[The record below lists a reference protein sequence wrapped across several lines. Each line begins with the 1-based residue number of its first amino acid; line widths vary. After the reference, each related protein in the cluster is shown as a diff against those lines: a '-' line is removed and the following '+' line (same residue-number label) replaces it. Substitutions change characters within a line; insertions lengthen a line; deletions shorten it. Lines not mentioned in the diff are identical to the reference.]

1 MLRSS
6 LSRNAGGHGGN
17 AGEETYDMGV
27 HIFVPK
33 HLVPWTSLD
42 PPLDLIRSSSRT
54 SLDPLTS
61 AASPQGPGEPVSE
74 R

>member
-42 PPLDLIRSSSRT
+42 PLSDLIRSPHLSSF
-54 SLDPLTS
+54 PLGARRARLTALS
-61 AASPQGPGEPVSE
+61 IKLG
-74 R
+74 